1 MTAGG
6 PVDGVALGLPQ
17 PRLRP
22 YVARYVGYRERA
34 DLPLVRREVA
44 GAFVVLI
51 LGWGAPLDVEDPRSG
66 GRSAY
71 GVDSFVAGT
80 FDGWCRTRTVGVGE
94 GVELLLSPLA
104 ARRILGLPM
113 DELANRAVD
122 VAALPGGWLDRL
134 RRRLAAAPD
143 WPERFA
149 LLDAALAGRLADSEP
164 VDPRIVWAWRRLAA
178 SGGRV
183 GIGSLAD
190 DLGWSRRHLAVRF
203 RREVGLSPKTTA
215 RLLRFQRAYA
225 TLTGPAWAAPPA
237 TDAEAPGGDAE
248 APGGDA
254 EAPGGDAEAPGGDAE
269 APGGDAEAPGGDAGG
284 GRPGG
289 GAGQPRGGA
298 SGAPAGGVADGWA
311 QLAAR
316 CGYYDQSHLIRD
328 FREFAGDTPAAL
340 LAARTAAT
348 ADR

>member
-6 PVDGVALGLPQ
+6 PVDGVVLGLPS

-66 GRSAY
+66 GPSAY

-94 GVELLLSPLA
+94 GVELLLAPLA
-104 ARRILGLPM
+104 ARRIFGLPM

-122 VAALPGGWLDRL
+122 VTALPGGWLDRL
-134 RRRLAAAPD
+134 RCRLAAAPG

-149 LLDAALAGRLADSEP
+149 LLDAALAARLAGSEP
-164 VDPRIVWAWRRLAA
+164 VDPRVAWAWRRLTA
-178 SGGRV
+178 SGGLTS
-183 GIGSLAD
+183 IGWLAGE
-190 DLGWSRRHLAVRF
+190 LGWSRRHLAVRF

-225 TLTGPAWAAPPA
+225 ALTGPACSAPPIPDD
-237 TDAEAPGGDAE
+237 DAPGGGTEAPGDGADA
-248 APGGDA
+248 P
-254 EAPGGDAEAPGGDAE
+254 
-269 APGGDAEAPGGDAGG
+269 AGG
-284 GRPGG
+284 AGASGESAKPGG
-289 GAGQPRGGA
+289 GAGQPGGGA
-298 SGAPAGGVADGWA
+298 GGALGGAGELADGWA

-348 ADR
+348 AGR